1 MDFND
6 NKAIF
11 LQIADRIMDEIL
23 SGKYTAGNRIPSVR
37 EYAAAVEVNANTV
50 MRSYELLE
58 RTRII
63 FNRRGIGFFVAENAV
78 QNIIESR
85 REKFYA
91 EELAYFFSRLKSF
104 DVTPEAL
111 SELYKSYLKKSDK

>member
-37 EYAAAVEVNANTV
+37 EYAASVEVNANTV

-58 RTRII
+58 RTSII

-91 EELAYFFSRLKSF
+91 DELAYFFNRLKSF
-104 DVTPEAL
+104 EVTPEAL
-111 SELYKSYLKKSDK
+111 SELYKSYLKKS